1 MPNNMELST
10 PEKDKTSSI
19 HLRGELS
26 KPPSRGLWL
35 LKWLLAVPHIV
46 ILAFLSVAMAFVTF
60 IAFFAIIFTG
70 RYPRKSFDFV
80 VGVFRW
86 GWRVGF
92 YAFTVLGTD
101 RYPPFSLKPRD
112 DYPADLHIDYPK
124 QLKQWFPLVK
134 WFLVIPHYFVLI
146 AFVGFVDVHDT
157 DEATER
163 SFLNTPVSIEFSTG
177 DLDMYDRENQE
188 STGFPGLRTI
198 LILIALIAL
207 LFTGR
212 YHKDIFRLVMGI
224 NRWSYRIYAY
234 IFLLTDEYPHFRL
247 MD

>member
-1 MPNNMELST
+1 MSDSMELST
-10 PEKDKTSSI
+10 PEKNKTSSI

-46 ILAFLSVAMAFVTF
+46 ILAFLTYAMLFVTI

-70 RYPRKSFDFV
+70 RYPRKFFNFV

-86 GWRVGF
+86 WWRVEF
-92 YAFTVLGTD
+92 YALSVLGTD
-101 RYPPFSLKPRD
+101 KYPPFSLKPRD

-124 QLKQWFPLVK
+124 KLKRWFPLVK
-134 WFLVIPHYFVLI
+134 WFLVIPHYFVWI
-146 AFVGFVDVHDT
+146 AFTGYGVVYDT
-157 DEATER
+157 DKVAER
-163 SFLNTPVSIEFSTG
+163 SFLNPPVPIEIFTG
-177 DLDMYDRENQE
+177 DFDMYDLENLE
-188 STGFPGLRTI
+188 STRFPGLNPI

-224 NRWSYRIYAY
+224 NRWGYRVSAY
-234 IFLLTDEYPHFRL
+234 VFLLRDEYPHFRL

>member
-1 MPNNMELST
+1 MSDSMELST
-10 PEKDKTSSI
+10 PEKNKTSSI

-26 KPPSRGLWL
+26 KPPSRVLWL

-46 ILAFLSVAMAFVTF
+46 ILAFLTVAVVFVTI

-86 GWRVGF
+86 WWRVGF
-92 YAFTVLGTD
+92 YAFSVLGTD
-101 RYPPFSLKPRD
+101 KYPPFSLKPRD

-124 QLKQWFPLVK
+124 KLKQWFPLVK
-134 WFLVIPHYFVLI
+134 WFLAVPHYFVLI
-146 AFVGFVDVHDT
+146 AFVGY
-157 DEATER
+157 
-163 SFLNTPVSIEFSTG
+163 S
-177 DLDMYDRENQE
+177 QE
-188 STGFPGLRTI
+188 STNLPGLGPI
-198 LILIALIAL
+198 LILIALIVL

-212 YHKDIFRLVMGI
+212 YLKDIFRLVMGI
-224 NRWSYRIYAY
+224 NRWGYRVSAY
-234 IFLLTDEYPHFRL
+234 ICLLTDEYPHFRL

>member
-1 MPNNMELST
+1 MSDSMELST
-10 PEKDKTSSI
+10 PEKNKTSSI

-46 ILAFLSVAMAFVTF
+46 ILAFLTYAMLFVTI

-70 RYPRKSFDFV
+70 RYPRKFFNFV

-86 GWRVGF
+86 WWRVGF
-92 YAFTVLGTD
+92 YAFSVLGTD
-101 RYPPFSLKPRD
+101 KYPPFSLKPRD

-124 QLKQWFPLVK
+124 KLKQWFPLVK
-134 WFLVIPHYFVLI
+134 WFLAVPHYFVLI
-146 AFVGFVDVHDT
+146 AFVGY
-157 DEATER
+157 
-163 SFLNTPVSIEFSTG
+163 S
-177 DLDMYDRENQE
+177 QE
-188 STGFPGLRTI
+188 STNLPGLGPI
-198 LILIALIAL
+198 LILIALIVL

-212 YHKDIFRLVMGI
+212 YLKDIFRLVMGI
-224 NRWSYRIYAY
+224 NRWGYRVSAY
-234 IFLLTDEYPHFRL
+234 ICLLTDEYPHFRL

>member
-1 MPNNMELST
+1 MELST

-26 KPPSRGLWL
+26 KPPSRVLWL

-46 ILAFLSVAMAFVTF
+46 ILAFLTVAVVFVTI

-86 GWRVGF
+86 WWRVGF
-92 YAFTVLGTD
+92 YAFSVLGTD
-101 RYPPFSLKPRD
+101 KYPPFSLKPRD

-124 QLKQWFPLVK
+124 KLKQWFPLVK
-134 WFLVIPHYFVLI
+134 WFLAVPHYFVLI
-146 AFVGFVDVHDT
+146 AFVGY
-157 DEATER
+157 
-163 SFLNTPVSIEFSTG
+163 S
-177 DLDMYDRENQE
+177 QE
-188 STGFPGLRTI
+188 STNLPGLGPI
-198 LILIALIAL
+198 LILIALIVL

-212 YHKDIFRLVMGI
+212 YLKDIFRLVMGI
-224 NRWSYRIYAY
+224 NRWGYRVSAY
-234 IFLLTDEYPHFRL
+234 ICLLTDEYPHFRL

>member
-1 MPNNMELST
+1 MSDSMELST

-92 YAFTVLGTD
+92 YAFSVLGTD
-101 RYPPFSLKPRD
+101 KYPPFSLKPRD

-134 WFLVIPHYFVLI
+134 WFLAIPHYFVLI
-146 AFVGFVDVHDT
+146 AFVGY
-157 DEATER
+157 
-163 SFLNTPVSIEFSTG
+163 S
-177 DLDMYDRENQE
+177 QE
-188 STGFPGLRTI
+188 STNLPGLNPI
-198 LILIALIAL
+198 LILIALIVL

-224 NRWSYRIYAY
+224 NRWGYRVSAY
-234 IFLLTDEYPHFRL
+234 ICLLTDEYPHFRL

>member
-1 MPNNMELST
+1 MSDSMELST

-26 KPPSRGLWL
+26 KPPSRVLWL

-46 ILAFLSVAMAFVTF
+46 ILAFLTVAVVFVTI

-70 RYPRKSFDFV
+70 RYPRKFFNFV

-86 GWRVGF
+86 WWRVEF
-92 YAFTVLGTD
+92 YALSVLGTD
-101 RYPPFSLKPRD
+101 KYPPFSLKPRD

-124 QLKQWFPLVK
+124 KLKQWFPLVK
-134 WFLVIPHYFVLI
+134 WFLAVPHYFVLI
-146 AFVGFVDVHDT
+146 AFVGY
-157 DEATER
+157 
-163 SFLNTPVSIEFSTG
+163 S
-177 DLDMYDRENQE
+177 QE
-188 STGFPGLRTI
+188 STNLPGLGPI
-198 LILIALIAL
+198 LILIALIVL

-212 YHKDIFRLVMGI
+212 YLKDIFRLVMGI
-224 NRWSYRIYAY
+224 NRWGYRVSAY
-234 IFLLTDEYPHFRL
+234 VFLLRDEYPHFRL

>member
-1 MPNNMELST
+1 MSDSMELST

-26 KPPSRGLWL
+26 KPPSRVLWL

-46 ILAFLSVAMAFVTF
+46 ILAFLTVAVVFVTI

-86 GWRVGF
+86 WWRVGF
-92 YAFTVLGTD
+92 YAFSVLGTD
-101 RYPPFSLKPRD
+101 KYPPFSLKPRD

-124 QLKQWFPLVK
+124 KLKQWFPLVK
-134 WFLVIPHYFVLI
+134 WFLAVPHYFVLI
-146 AFVGFVDVHDT
+146 AFVGY
-157 DEATER
+157 
-163 SFLNTPVSIEFSTG
+163 S
-177 DLDMYDRENQE
+177 QE
-188 STGFPGLRTI
+188 STNLPGLGPI
-198 LILIALIAL
+198 LILIALIVL

-212 YHKDIFRLVMGI
+212 YLKDIFRLVMGI
-224 NRWSYRIYAY
+224 NRWGYRVSAY
-234 IFLLTDEYPHFRL
+234 ICLLTDEYPHFRL